1 MSPFS
6 LCCFQDLS
14 LLLVFKNL
22 TMMFW
27 DTDLFVFIL
36 LIVHELLSCVHY
48 YISSKLGSFLLL
60 FLLFFFPFFPLS
72 CPLGSTTVLMLVS
85 HRSLGLYFFFCPSF
99 HSWLFFFFCWPVLI
113 FIDFFLLPSQI
124 CWVPLVKFW
133 VTRYWSFWLQN
144 SPLILF
150 YNVFILS
157 RFCICWLSSRL
168 PLCFKHGF
176 LYFLSIFTIPA
187 LKCLSAKSNF

>member
-99 HSWLFFFFCWPVLI
+99 HSWLFFFFLLTSFNIHWFFSSAFSNLLSAFSEILGYQILI
-113 FIDFFLLPSQI
+113 FLAPKFPFDSLL
-124 CWVPLVKFW
+124 
-133 VTRYWSFWLQN
+133 
-144 SPLILF
+144 
-150 YNVFILS
+150 
-157 RFCICWLSSRL
+157 
-168 PLCFKHGF
+168 
-176 LYFLSIFTIPA
+176 
-187 LKCLSAKSNF
+187 